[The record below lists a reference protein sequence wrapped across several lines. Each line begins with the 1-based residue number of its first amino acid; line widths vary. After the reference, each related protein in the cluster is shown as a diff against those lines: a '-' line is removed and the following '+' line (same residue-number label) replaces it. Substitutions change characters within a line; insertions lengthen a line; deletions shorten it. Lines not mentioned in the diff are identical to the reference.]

1 MSKAEQMPEQARQQ
15 LTATNNELKAK
26 LAFANNSDR
35 LQRASKAG
43 TLPYFVRDNYKVGK
57 DGTLTP
63 TFASKEPT
71 PYKGAFKG
79 LPKEQ
84 GVIPKQA
91 LQLEWDTAQL
101 DDWGIDM
108 PDFTDEEDEDA
119 IAEEDDYEM
128 PEEIEEVETDIVRGD
143 LIILEGR
150 GLTHRLKEHID
161 TVLCREKRIS
171 TWIFRNIQVENF
183 YFPRGEEKILR
194 RNQMKLRRK

>member
-1 MSKAEQMPEQARQQ
+1 
-15 LTATNNELKAK
+15 
-26 LAFANNSDR
+26 
-35 LQRASKAG
+35 
-43 TLPYFVRDNYKVGK
+43 
-57 DGTLTP
+57 
-63 TFASKEPT
+63 
-71 PYKGAFKG
+71 
-79 LPKEQ
+79 
-84 GVIPKQA
+84 
-91 LQLEWDTAQL
+91 
-101 DDWGIDM
+101 M

-128 PEEIEEVETDIVRGD
+128 PEEIEEVETDIQQGD

-194 RNQMKLRRK
+194 RDQMKLRRNQMKLRRN

>member
-43 TLPYFVRDNYKVGK
+43 TLPYFVRDNYKVAP

-63 TFASKEPT
+63 TLASKAPT

-84 GVIPKQA
+84 GVIPKQD

-128 PEEIEEVETDIVRGD
+128 PEEIE
-143 LIILEGR
+143 
-150 GLTHRLKEHID
+150 
-161 TVLCREKRIS
+161 
-171 TWIFRNIQVENF
+171 
-183 YFPRGEEKILR
+183 
-194 RNQMKLRRK
+194 